1 MNNLKKHT
9 EMKQKIYLLGLAT
22 AIIVFL
28 GILFKVNHW
37 AGAAILLIGGI
48 TILVFVFMPLALVSS
63 YKTEGNKGK
72 RLLYIVTWL
81 TSFVVFTAMLFK
93 IQHWTGS
100 GLLMVVSIPFPFV
113 VFLPVFL
120 MSRAGN
126 MKENIYDT
134 VSVLFLLMIIAC
146 FTGLLALNV
155 SKEKMID
162 SYNVM
167 HNYYQSNKAADN
179 LEIRSQSPAVQLI
192 DKLIIMTQKYRDL
205 YLGYS
210 GYSPDMWKGE
220 LGPYQGSWLSQN
232 NDIRFGKEREKIHSG
247 LLTGLGD
254 LVSLL
259 ELTPGRESLA
269 AAAPS
274 VFNLRK
280 TPGGNYNFDSDLLLA
295 PTHPWM
301 LVYLAGLEN
310 NLRLMK
316 VSVK

>member
-1 MNNLKKHT
+1 
-9 EMKQKIYLLGLAT
+9 MKQKIYILGLAT

-48 TILVFVFMPLALVSS
+48 ATLVLVFMPLALVSS
-63 YKTEGNKGK
+63 YKAEGGKGK
-72 RLLYIVTWL
+72 KLLYIVTWL
-81 TSFVVFTAMLFK
+81 TSFVVFTAMLSK
-93 IQHWTGS
+93 IQHWPGS
-100 GLLMVVSIPFPFV
+100 GLLMLVSIPFPFV

-120 MSRAGN
+120 MSRPGN

-134 VSVLFLLMIIAC
+134 VSVLFLVMIISC

-162 SYNVM
+162 SYTLV
-167 HNYYQSNKAADN
+167 HNYYLSGKAADN
-179 LEIRSQSPAVQLI
+179 LKIRNQSPAVQLI
-192 DKLIIMTQKYRDL
+192 DELIIMTQEYRDL
-205 YLGYS
+205 YIRS
-210 GYSPDMWKGE
+210 SHYSPDIWKGD
-220 LGPYQGSWLSQN
+220 LGAYQASWLSVK
-232 NDIRFGKEREKIHSG
+232 DYSRFEKDKEDIHSE
-247 LLTGLGD
+247 LLSGLGG
-254 LVSLL
+254 LISLL
-259 ELTPGRESLA
+259 ERTPGNESLA

-280 TPGGNYNFDSDLLLA
+280 TPGGNYNWDSDLILA
-295 PTHPWM
+295 PTHPWL
-301 LVYLAGLEN
+301 LVYLTGLEN

>member
-1 MNNLKKHT
+1 MNNPKKYT
-9 EMKQKIYLLGLAT
+9 VMKQKIYILGLAT

-48 TILVFVFMPLALVSS
+48 TMLVFVFMPLALVSS
-63 YKTEGNKGK
+63 YKAEGNKGK
-72 RLLYIVTWL
+72 RFLYIVTWL

-93 IQHWTGS
+93 IQHWPGS
-100 GLLMVVSIPFPFV
+100 GLLMLVSIPFPFV

-120 MSRAGN
+120 ISGPGN

-134 VSVLFLLMIIAC
+134 VSVLFLLMIISC

-162 SYNVM
+162 SYTLM
-167 HNYYQSNKAADN
+167 HNYYQSNKAAEN
-179 LEIRSQSPAVQLI
+179 LDVRSKSTAVQLI
-192 DKLIIMTQKYRDL
+192 DKLILMTQEYRDL

-210 GYSPDMWKGE
+210 GYSPDMWKGD
-220 LGPYQGSWLSQN
+220 LGPYQDSWLSVQDN
-232 NDIRFGKEREKIHSG
+232 SGFEKDKKDIHSG
-247 LLTGLGD
+247 LLSGLGD
-254 LVSLL
+254 LISLL
-259 ELTPGRESLA
+259 EKTPGCESLA

-280 TPGGNYNFDSDLLLA
+280 TPSGNYNWDSDLILA
-295 PTHPWM
+295 PTHPWL
-301 LVYLAGLEN
+301 LVYLVGLEN
-310 NLRLMK
+310 NLQLMK
-316 VSVK
+316 MSVR